1 MEYSDYELV
10 YMVKESEEALSYMVK
25 KYEPLFRK
33 LAFSFVKKF
42 PDKGLDVDDIV
53 QQCRISLCNAL
64 DRFDDSNE
72 VLFYSYLLVCLRRSI
87 YNFARSYI
95 NKPSVFYYMDMENYE
110 TMSEF
115 VDDLDVEKS
124 VFDNSFSLELI
135 NFKHTLDIEHS
146 CVFELRYNSFT
157 YKEIAE
163 LLDINVKRVDNI
175 LFNVR
180 KKLEK
185 YFLFS

>member
-10 YMVKESEEALSYMVK
+10 YMVKESEDALVYMVK

-33 LAFSFVKKF
+33 LAFSFVRKF
-42 PDKGLDVDDIV
+42 PNKGLDVEDII

-64 DRFDDSNE
+64 DKFNEKNE
-72 VLFYSYLLVCLRRSI
+72 VLFYSYLLVCLKRAVF
-87 YNFARSYI
+87 NFSRSYI
-95 NKPSVFYYMDMENYE
+95 NKPSVFYYMEMENYE
-110 TMSEF
+110 VLSEF
-115 VDDLDVEKS
+115 VDEYNVESVVLDND
-124 VFDNSFSLELI
+124 FYFELI
-135 NFKHTLDIEHS
+135 AFKHTLIFDYS
-146 CVFELRYNSFT
+146 CVFELRYNNFS

-163 LLDINVKRVDNI
+163 LLNINVKRVDNI
-175 LFNVR
+175 LVNVR